1 MSRSWLA
8 AVGLAAVAFAGCGPS
23 NTSTPSEGQIESALE
38 ARGIHVCN
46 SGTAPSHYHGAGTA
60 QWYALS
66 HSCSSSSTR
75 EAIVGVIP
83 FDKKVDRN
91 SAFRQTLYG
100 ARRVPNNIVVLTFKN
115 SLVVMTH
122 IKNRH
127 LSQQT
132 IGQLKSLG
140 AK

>member
-1 MSRSWLA
+1 MADISRLSVNALIVCA
-8 AVGLAAVAFAGCGPS
+8 DVGEDTAIGRATEEL
-23 NTSTPSEGQIESALE
+23 ALE
-38 ARGIHVCN
+38 LADLEVEVTVARSADEGRAV
-46 SGTAPSHYHGAGTA
+46 
-60 QWYALS
+60 
-66 HSCSSSSTR
+66 
-75 EAIVGVIP
+75 P
-83 FDKKVDRN
+83 FDKKADRN

-122 IKNRH
+122 IRNRH